1 MTHLVD
7 GPPLILI
14 VEDDSDSLANT
25 SLLLELE
32 GFAVTGASDGVEGL
46 GLIREK
52 RPALVICD
60 ILMPLMDGMTLL
72 AEVRR
77 HPALAMIPFL
87 FLTALTDYRQLRKAM
102 NAGADDYLTKP
113 YTPADLL
120 GAVMARLIRS
130 DQLHEPVIMP
140 VKPECVETLSH
151 REREILDLI
160 GRGLSSQQISD
171 RLDISRR
178 TVDTHR
184 VHLLNKLGLA
194 NGRALVQ
201 FAAMQSREPIQL

>member
-1 MTHLVD
+1 MKRLVD
-7 GPPLILI
+7 EPPLILV
-14 VEDDSDSLANT
+14 VEDDPDSLANT

-32 GFAVTGASDGVEGL
+32 GFAVIGAKEGREGL
-46 GLIREK
+46 GLIWER
-52 RPALVICD
+52 RPDVVICD
-60 ILMPLMDGMTLL
+60 ILMPLMDGMALL
-72 AEVRR
+72 AEVRQ
-77 HPALAMIPFL
+77 HPEIAGTPFL
-87 FLTALTDYRQLRKAM
+87 FLTALTDYRQLRQAM

-120 GAVMARLIRS
+120 EAVTARLIRA
-130 DQLHEPVIMP
+130 DQRHEPVEAHES
-140 VKPECVETLSH
+140 PECMGALSH

-160 GRGLSSQQISD
+160 GQGFSSQQISD
-171 RLDISRR
+171 RLYISRR

-201 FAAMQSREPIQL
+201 FAALQSKEPTHT